1 MFSCL
6 LRLLF
11 AVPSGL
17 INGLNIGIINN
28 VRNKIWCLNLCFD

>member
-11 AVPSGL
+11 AVHSGL
-17 INGLNIGIINN
+17 INGLNPGIINN
-28 VRNKIWCLNLCFD
+28 ARNKIWCLNLCFD